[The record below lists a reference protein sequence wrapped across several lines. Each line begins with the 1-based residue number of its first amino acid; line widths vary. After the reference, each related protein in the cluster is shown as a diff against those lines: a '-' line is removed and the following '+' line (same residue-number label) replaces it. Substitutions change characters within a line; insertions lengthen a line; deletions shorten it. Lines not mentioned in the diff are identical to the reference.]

1 MEIRSISQPQES
13 SPGLALEDLFGPR
26 CKPAGPAGGC
36 TGSLALEPGFARRW
50 SQWLAA
56 TGQLPDAL
64 FAGAW
69 LLLQSR
75 WLGSLWPVLHEAGVA
90 PARCTTTVAFD
101 ATKAAGTWLAE
112 LDLARRAASHSPQPI
127 APPDSLWLREE
138 VHADAPVRLRFDA
151 ASALLH
157 IDAAAGSMDAAAIE
171 QLLAALADTAQDLL
185 EHPDAALDD
194 IRTLPSTDRAD
205 QLAAWNTALA
215 PVDPVTTVTGVFSR
229 QAAAAPDAIAIAQG
243 DAQMSYGELDRQSDE
258 LARRLQCLGVR
269 SGDGVGL
276 LLDRSMAAIVAQLGI
291 LKAGGAYVPVPT
303 DFPPDRIAYMLGEA
317 RAQHVLTMQAHHHL
331 VPPHHGV
338 LLLDEYEDKTNRS
351 AWNPPAIDAESV
363 AYVMYTSGS
372 TGTPKGIE
380 ICHRSILRLVVG
392 VDYVALAPGRAMLH
406 AAPLG
411 FDAATLEI
419 WGPLLNGGC
428 CVVHEERV
436 PTGAGLARTIAR
448 HDVHTAWLTAAL
460 FNAVIDDDPAHLSG
474 LRHLFTGGEALSV
487 PHVRRALAAL
497 PGLTL
502 SNGYGPTECTTFAAT
517 HRIASPLPED
527 LRSIPLGRPIKD
539 TVLRVL
545 SPSMALLPTG
555 FVGELCI
562 GGHGLARG
570 YLRQPA
576 LNAERFVPDPFGGT
590 DERLYRTGDLARWLP
605 DGTVEFIGRRDGQV
619 KIHGHRIETGEVEA
633 AILAHPD
640 IQSCAVVA
648 RPDESGQLR
657 LVAYLVARSQK
668 VSWDALRAH
677 LAARLPAALI
687 PAAQVWLAQLPVTPN
702 GKLDRRALPEPADER
717 PELAQPFEE
726 ARDTV
731 EQQVCEAFARA
742 LHISK
747 VGRNDNFFDL
757 GGDSLLVLQVLA
769 DLQRGTGL

>member
-1 MEIRSISQPQES
+1 M
-13 SPGLALEDLFGPR
+13 
-26 CKPAGPAGGC
+26 
-36 TGSLALEPGFARRW
+36 
-50 SQWLAA
+50 
-56 TGQLPDAL
+56 
-64 FAGAW
+64 
-69 LLLQSR
+69 
-75 WLGSLWPVLHEAGVA
+75 
-90 PARCTTTVAFD
+90 
-101 ATKAAGTWLAE
+101 
-112 LDLARRAASHSPQPI
+112 
-127 APPDSLWLREE
+127 
-138 VHADAPVRLRFDA
+138 
-151 ASALLH
+151 
-157 IDAAAGSMDAAAIE
+157 
-171 QLLAALADTAQDLL
+171 
-185 EHPDAALDD
+185 
-194 IRTLPSTDRAD
+194 
-205 QLAAWNTALA
+205 
-215 PVDPVTTVTGVFSR
+215 
-229 QAAAAPDAIAIAQG
+229 
-243 DAQMSYGELDRQSDE
+243 
-258 LARRLQCLGVR
+258 
-269 SGDGVGL
+269 
-276 LLDRSMAAIVAQLGI
+276 
-291 LKAGGAYVPVPT
+291 
-303 DFPPDRIAYMLGEA
+303 
-317 RAQHVLTMQAHHHL
+317 
-331 VPPHHGV
+331 
-338 LLLDEYEDKTNRS
+338 LDEYEDNINRT
-351 AWNPPAIDAESV
+351 AWNPPALDAESV

-392 VDYVALAPGRAMLH
+392 VDYVELAPGLAMLH

-428 CVVHEERV
+428 CVIHEERV
-436 PTGAGLARTIAR
+436 PTGTGLAHTIAR
-448 HDVHTAWLTAAL
+448 HHVHTAWLTAAL
-460 FNAVIDDDPAHLSG
+460 FNAVVDDDPAHLSG

-527 LRSIPLGRPIKD
+527 LRSVPLGRPIKD

-576 LNAERFVPDPFGGT
+576 LSAERFVPDPFGGP
-590 DERLYRTGDLARWLP
+590 DDRLYRTGDLARWLP

-633 AILAHPD
+633 AILAHPAV
-640 IQSCAVVA
+640 QSCAVVA

-657 LVAYLVARSQK
+657 LVAYLVARSEK
-668 VSWDALRAH
+668 ISWDALRAH
-677 LAARLPAALI
+677 LGARLPAALI
-687 PAAQVWLAQLPVTPN
+687 PTAQVWLAQLPVTPN
-702 GKLDRRALPEPADER
+702 GKLDRKALPEPAGER

-726 ARDTV
+726 AHDVV
-731 EQQVCEAFARA
+731 EQQVCDAFARA
-742 LHISK
+742 LRISK

-769 DLQRGTGL
+769 DLQRGTELPLSTNLFFRNPTPKAMGERMQPAGDQPAMAAAAGSKDRPTAAATFSARPGSGIDDAVALVGTAGRFPAQPTWSSSGTTSSQAATPSASSTTPRSTPGSARPCAATRPTCAHAA